1 MRSTMYMLSRRG
13 DTEVQWDP
21 SDPASVAR
29 ARRAFETYR
38 RAHAL
43 AFAVSTPGED
53 PVVTRH
59 FDPDVREIILT
70 RPLIGG

>member
-1 MRSTMYMLSRRG
+1 
-13 DTEVQWDP
+13 
-21 SDPASVAR
+21 VAR
-29 ARRAFETYR
+29 ARGAFETYR

-53 PVVTRH
+53 PVCTRD
-59 FDPDVREIILT
+59 FDPDAHEIILT

>member
-1 MRSTMYMLSRRG
+1 MRTMYMLSRRG

-21 SDPASVAR
+21 ADPASVAR

-43 AFAVSTPGED
+43 AFVVPGPRED
-53 PVVTRH
+53 PICTRE
-59 FDPDVREIILT
+59 FDPDAEEIILT

>member
-1 MRSTMYMLSRRG
+1 MRTMYMLSRRG
-13 DTEVQWDP
+13 DTEVQWEP
-21 SDPASVAR
+21 SDPTSVAR

-38 RAHAL
+38 RAHAI

-53 PVVTRH
+53 PVCTRD
-59 FDPDVREIILT
+59 FDPDVHEIILT